1 MLYMGLRYAAL
12 FSIALFNS
20 FCPSSEGQGGCSGSS
35 SSEEEDEGPTAPV
48 AQRRDHQVQSP
59 NGSRSDPYYWLRDD
73 TRKDKDMLSYLQA
86 ERKYKDEVLSPL
98 APLTKTLYD
107 EMVGRIVKA
116 DESVP
121 LWNNGHFYFS
131 RIAEGQEYRVHL
143 RKKAMDAPEELVL
156 DENARAKD
164 KDFYRLGARKVSP
177 NGKLLAFSEDDRGRR
192 QFTLRFRDLK
202 SRKVL
207 GEEIKGLSSG
217 VVWSNDSK
225 SVFYIENDP
234 ETLLGYKVKRH
245 LLGQDPSKDE
255 LVYEEKDKSYYM
267 YLGKTTDK
275 AYIVIAM
282 VSTTTSEFRYI
293 PADKPEQAPA
303 VLAPRKDKVRYFAN
317 HLNGRWIVRSNEN
330 AINYRLMT
338 VPNAKAGSWE
348 GWQELV
354 PHHKDVTIEDVYV
367 TDSHY
372 VTSERR
378 QGLMKLHVRSWNGK
392 EDYFVDS
399 DENAYTMSASQPVN
413 NAVSSLRYVYTSPT
427 TPPSVFDLDL
437 KSQKRTLKKTQAV
450 AGGFDATRY
459 ETKRIWV
466 KARDGAQ
473 VPVTLLYKK
482 GLKLDGS
489 APMLQY
495 GYGSYGSSIDPRFRS
510 DILSLVDRGFVYA
523 TAHIRGGAEMGRQWY
538 EQGKLLNKLNTFND
552 FIDITKA
559 LIAQGYSKSDRIVA
573 AGGSAGGLLVGA
585 VANMRPDLY
594 RAIVAK
600 VPFVDV
606 VTTML
611 DESIPLTT
619 NEFDEWGNPKEKKS
633 YDYMLSYSPYDNIKA
648 QDYPAML
655 VTAGLWDSQVQYFE
669 PAKWVAKLRHHKT
682 DKNPLLF
689 HINMDAGHGGKSGRF
704 RAYEERAMTY
714 AFMLD
719 QVGRA
724 H

>member
-1 MLYMGLRYAAL
+1 MGPRFAAIV
-12 FSIALFNS
+12 STALFNS
-20 FCPSSEGQGGCSGSS
+20 FCPASDGQSGCAGTSKSEA
-35 SSEEEDEGPTAPV
+35 EDEGPTAPV
-48 AQRRDHQVQSP
+48 AQRRDYKVQSP

-73 TRKDKDMLSYLQA
+73 TRKNKDMLAYLQA
-86 ERKYKDEVLSPL
+86 EREYKDKILSPL
-98 APLTKTLYD
+98 APLTKTLYE

-121 LWNNGHFYFS
+121 LFDHGYFYFS

-143 RKKAMDAPEELVL
+143 RKKKMNGPEELVL
-156 DENARAKD
+156 DENARAQG
-164 KDFYRLGARKVSP
+164 KDFYRLGAHEVSP
-177 NGKLLAFSEDDRGRR
+177 DGKTLAFSEDDRGRR
-192 QFTLRFRDLK
+192 QFTLRFRDLRSGK
-202 SRKVL
+202 LLK
-207 GEEIKGLSSG
+207 EEIQGLSAG

-225 SVFYIENDP
+225 SVFYIENNP
-234 ETLLGYKVKRH
+234 ETLLGCRVKRH
-245 LLGQDPSKDE
+245 ILGQKTTQDKV
-255 LVYEEKDKSYYM
+255 VYEEKDKSYYM
-267 YLGKTTDK
+267 QLGKTTDE

-282 VSTTTSEFRYI
+282 VSTTTSEYRYI
-293 PADKPEQAPA
+293 PADKADRAPV

-317 HLNGRWIVRSNEN
+317 HLQGRWIVRSNEK

-338 VPNAKAGSWE
+338 IPDDKAGSWE

-354 PHHKDVTIEDVYV
+354 PHNKEVSIEGVYLF
-367 TDSHY
+367 DSHY

-378 QGLMKLHVRSWNGK
+378 QGLMKLHVRSWDGK

-399 DENAYTMSASQPVN
+399 DESAYTMRAKHPVN
-413 NAVSSLRYVYTSPT
+413 NHSTSLRYVYTSPT
-427 TPPSVFDLDL
+427 TPSSVYELDL

-466 KARDGAQ
+466 KARDGVQ

-495 GYGSYGSSIDPRFRS
+495 GYGSYGSSLDPRFRS

-523 TAHIRGGAEMGRQWY
+523 TAHIRGGAEMGRPWY
-538 EQGKLLNKLNTFND
+538 EKGKLLNKLNTFND
-552 FIDITKA
+552 FIDVTQA

-619 NEFDEWGNPKEKKS
+619 NEFDEWGNPKEKKF

-648 QDYPAML
+648 QEYPSML

-669 PAKWVAKLRHHKT
+669 PAKWVAKLRHLKT

-719 QVGRA
+719 QVGSA
-724 H
+724 K